1 MIGRCAKISRCQ
13 LRIGVP
19 YKFGCPGWSLPKL
32 NLIHCQADP
41 IASSLTSFQM
51 RPESPSRNCLI
62 GRQLI
67 ELMALVR
74 RFNPLVWLVIAVCRF
89 WTQIL
94 GYVGFVW
101 CFYTFSLAKEITA
114 CIWNAIAI
122 KKPRRHRN
130 KKHTELQMTVLMFLL
145 LQEEWTYAEKPLVD
159 PW

>member
-1 MIGRCAKISRCQ
+1 MIGRCAKILRCQ
-13 LRIGVP
+13 LRIGGP

-74 RFNPLVWLVIAVCRF
+74 RFNPLVWLVIAVYRF

-94 GYVGFVW
+94 GYVGYVW
-101 CFYTFSLAKEITA
+101 CSYI
-114 CIWNAIAI
+114 
-122 KKPRRHRN
+122 
-130 KKHTELQMTVLMFLL
+130 FLL
-145 LQEEWTYAEKPLVD
+145 RKKLQHAFGMQLPSRKLVGTEIQNT
-159 PW
+159 PSCKWQFWCFCSSRRSGPMQKSHW